1 MKSLARRLRFVA
13 TIATTVCF
21 LLSGAVMP
29 LQKCGAYS
37 MSEEK
42 ELGRRVLEAIRKHM
56 QLVDD
61 GEVLTYV
68 QSVGNRVVR
77 QFGVTPYEYKFFVI
91 NESIPNAFAVPGG
104 YIFIYRGL
112 IEMMDNEGELA
123 SILCHE
129 CGHIQARHMQRQAEQ
144 GRILTIAS
152 LVGLLAGVLLG
163 VKGGGATPALAMGA
177 SAGAQSAAL
186 QYSREY
192 ETEADQIGFH
202 YLCDAGYP
210 PANMV
215 SIMEKLYAC
224 KWLMNSRVP
233 SYLMTHPALYERIQ
247 YLQDLVQQQK
257 NLANKPALSPSLG
270 DFTIMK
276 AALVAD
282 YADPAKAMDRFQADT
297 RKNPAEAAYGFGRLD
312 LRMGNNAEALPKLL
326 EASRLRAGSPL
337 VLCSLGSAYH
347 QMGKLTEAQKA
358 FETALLLD
366 PLASI
371 AHYRLALVLQD
382 LGRKDEALQHLNQ
395 IQNLASVFP
404 DIDYQMGILLGQ
416 LNQIGLAH
424 LHLGRYYENKQDL
437 KLALF
442 HYKKARGL
450 LKDSVAR
457 IDELDQSIKE
467 IEKIKKNKASTF

>member
-163 VKGGGATPALAMGA
+163 VKGGGATPGL
-177 SAGAQSAAL
+177 
-186 QYSREY
+186 
-192 ETEADQIGFH
+192 
-202 YLCDAGYP
+202 
-210 PANMV
+210 
-215 SIMEKLYAC
+215 
-224 KWLMNSRVP
+224 
-233 SYLMTHPALYERIQ
+233 
-247 YLQDLVQQQK
+247 
-257 NLANKPALSPSLG
+257 
-270 DFTIMK
+270 
-276 AALVAD
+276 
-282 YADPAKAMDRFQADT
+282 
-297 RKNPAEAAYGFGRLD
+297 
-312 LRMGNNAEALPKLL
+312 LPWGPV
-326 EASRLRAGSPL
+326 RGLRARP
-337 VLCSLGSAYH
+337 CN
-347 QMGKLTEAQKA
+347 
-358 FETALLLD
+358 TA
-366 PLASI
+366 
-371 AHYRLALVLQD
+371 VNTK
-382 LGRKDEALQHLNQ
+382 RKP
-395 IQNLASVFP
+395 I
-404 DIDYQMGILLGQ
+404 
-416 LNQIGLAH
+416 
-424 LHLGRYYENKQDL
+424 R
-437 KLALF
+437 
-442 HYKKARGL
+442 
-450 LKDSVAR
+450 
-457 IDELDQSIKE
+457 
-467 IEKIKKNKASTF
+467 